1 MKKLFAMLLALVMVL
16 SLAACQPK
24 EKTDG
29 PIEIEFLHTH
39 GETFGG
45 PALEEIIKEFNE
57 TNGKGI
63 TVKTVLGGSYNE
75 TMATLQS
82 SLAAGTE
89 PALSTVAYSHL
100 NYAGL
105 NFNYVPIQDVIDKYF
120 PEDKDYLANKYEQSI
135 LDLGTTVEGKLLGLP
150 YGLSIPL
157 MYYNVDLLKQAGLD
171 TENLPTTWQEVRT
184 YAEAVVE
191 KTGKAGLYIQI
202 VGDTYSVIPMFY
214 MAGIDPIYEKDADG
228 DGYRTNLATDGA
240 VELWTFFQDM
250 FKDGTAVY
258 MTNAEGQAA
267 MLAGDLAMYLT
278 TSARINMFSDCGQNI
293 VTYYHPKWEGSD
305 LKVCLGGNMLTIWG
319 QTEAKQ
325 KAAWEF
331 IKFALKPEN
340 MAKFDNATGYVPPT
354 KDVTAAE
361 YALLDHPM
369 MKDVID
375 EKSAARPWTSWP
387 GSAGLQVDQYL
398 VTARDKIYADKL
410 DVKTVLQEV
419 TDTINGLISED

>member
-16 SLAACQPK
+16 SMAACQPK

-45 PALEEIIKEFNE
+45 PALEEIIAEFNA

-105 NFNYVPIQDVIDKYF
+105 NFNYVPIDSVIEKYF
-120 PEDKDYLANKYEQSI
+120 PEDKDYLTTKYEDSI
-135 LDLGTTVEGKLLGLP
+135 LSLGTTVDGKLLGCP

-157 MYYNVDLLKQAGLD
+157 MYYNKGLLEQAGLD
-171 TENLPTTWQEVRT
+171 TENLPTTWQEIKT
-184 YAEAVVE
+184 YAEAIVE

-202 VGDTYSVIPMFY
+202 VGDTYSIIPMFY
-214 MAGIDPIYEKDADG
+214 QSGIDPIYDKDADG
-228 DGYRTNLATDGA
+228 DGYRTNLATPEA
-240 VELWTFFQDM
+240 IEVWTFFQDM
-250 FKDGTAVY
+250 FKAGTATY

-267 MLAGDLAMYLT
+267 MLAGDLGMYLT
-278 TSARINMFSDCGQNI
+278 TSARINMFTDCGQDI
-293 VTYYHPKWEGSD
+293 ITGYHPTWEGRD
-305 LKVCLGGNMLTIWG
+305 LAVCLGGNMLTIWG

-331 IKFALKPEN
+331 IKFCLQPEN
-340 MAKFDNATGYVPPT
+340 IAKFDNATGYVPPT
-354 KDVTAAE
+354 KDVTAE
-361 YALLDHPM
+361 QYTMLENPM
-369 MKDVID
+369 LKDVVD

-387 GSAGLQVDQYL
+387 GSAGLQVDQHL
-398 VTARDKIYADKL
+398 VTLRDKIYHDGV
-410 DVKTVLQEV
+410 DVKTALEEV
-419 TDTINGLISED
+419 TNTINGLISED